1 MSGKER
7 ELRQSKQNWQ
17 KSAKESNELSRQVNK
32 LKNELSATVSEL
44 NEKDGLALALE
55 EKFQIS
61 TYSNFLQII
70 SCNNFVQ
77 QSQSNHLWDVFYE
90 IFWKKDIKR
99 LKANLNLAQTENDQR
114 QKRLDEILDEL
125 RSLKEVE
132 DQSKRNNMILQN
144 KVEDYEKEIE
154 LRNMELNGYKLRQE
168 QFNRCV

>member
-70 SCNNFVQ
+70 SCNNFIQ
-77 QSQSNHLWDVFYE
+77 QAQSNHFWDVFHE

-125 RSLKEVE
+125 RSLKDVE

-168 QFNRCV
+168 RFNRCI

>member
-70 SCNNFVQ
+70 SYNNFIQ
-77 QSQSNHLWDVFYE
+77 QPQSSHF
-90 IFWKKDIKR
+90 
-99 LKANLNLAQTENDQR
+99 
-114 QKRLDEILDEL
+114 
-125 RSLKEVE
+125 
-132 DQSKRNNMILQN
+132 
-144 KVEDYEKEIE
+144 
-154 LRNMELNGYKLRQE
+154 
-168 QFNRCV
+168 